1 MNKYEIALV
10 VSTRIEDDA
19 REAVLEKV
27 KDLVA
32 KVGGTITN
40 IDDWGKKRMAYEVQK
55 MKDGYYYFIQLEGD
69 SETPAKLEASLRI
82 MDNVLRYLVVKADEQ

>member
-10 VSTRIEDDA
+10 ISTRLEEDA
-19 REAVLEKV
+19 KNEVLEKV
-27 KDLVA
+27 KRRVSRA
-32 KVGGTITN
+32 GGTITN
-40 IDDWGKKRMAYEVQK
+40 IEDWGKKRMAYEIQK
-55 MKDGYYYFIQLEGD
+55 MKDGYYYFIQLEGN